1 MVSEWLSGELP
12 EIEEIQERLKAIFPR
27 EIDVNGYIIR
37 EMGAKTVFTMLYSFC
52 VDEEEWI
59 RPATITC
66 MTDEKAVMQ
75 TPEKRKEWLALS
87 QSKDAPR
94 DIPGRWY
101 KPNTREPI
109 RDETIREMVRLN
121 AVIERAG
128 LATTSPLPRY
138 SLQAQF
144 ADLFNPKLQG
154 EELDLAIQKWQED
167 FLSATSLARVA
178 LSKRLVSAS
187 SDGVLV
193 NLPNGETRKMASGPS
208 SELAKAVVEQFAKKF
223 MKDPAV
229 ILMSES
235 AKKLLLKDDDLCQAI
250 GFDVDVSTVLP
261 DLILAELG
269 EKQPIIV
276 FIECVASDG
285 PINDRR
291 KLELLELA
299 AKAGYKEKDCVC
311 VTVFRDRSNSVSRKL
326 VPSISWGTFIWYASE
341 PDNIIYLREGNEER
355 AVSIGGFLEL

>member
-1 MVSEWLSGELP
+1 M
-12 EIEEIQERLKAIFPR
+12 
-27 EIDVNGYIIR
+27 
-37 EMGAKTVFTMLYSFC
+37 
-52 VDEEEWI
+52 
-59 RPATITC
+59 
-66 MTDEKAVMQ
+66 
-75 TPEKRKEWLALS
+75 
-87 QSKDAPR
+87 
-94 DIPGRWY
+94 
-101 KPNTREPI
+101 
-109 RDETIREMVRLN
+109 
-121 AVIERAG
+121 
-128 LATTSPLPRY
+128 
-138 SLQAQF
+138 
-144 ADLFNPKLQG
+144 
-154 EELDLAIQKWQED
+154 
-167 FLSATSLARVA
+167 
-178 LSKRLVSAS
+178 
-187 SDGVLV
+187 

>member
-1 MVSEWLSGELP
+1 
-12 EIEEIQERLKAIFPR
+12 
-27 EIDVNGYIIR
+27 
-37 EMGAKTVFTMLYSFC
+37 
-52 VDEEEWI
+52 
-59 RPATITC
+59 
-66 MTDEKAVMQ
+66 MTDEQAVMQ